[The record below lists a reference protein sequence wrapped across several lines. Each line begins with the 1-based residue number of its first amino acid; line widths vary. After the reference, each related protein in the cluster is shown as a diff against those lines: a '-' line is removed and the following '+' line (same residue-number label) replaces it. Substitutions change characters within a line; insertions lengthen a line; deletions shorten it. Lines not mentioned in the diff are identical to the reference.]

1 MNAQVITGGELVERD
16 PLEDDRDQQEELFT
30 LYDEM
35 SEGDRN
41 ETTINVV
48 RVPVDVNGNQIPGA
62 KVGGH
67 LFQALLGTMSKSEII
82 VKARKFIRAG
92 QTSIMIRV
100 TGSRK
105 GKRGPLFH
113 KIFTVE
119 RENIEEKTGGENNT
133 SELFKLIQENQRIAD
148 ERNQQFMQQMLGMQ
162 SQALTTRASVPV
174 TDPMDT
180 MVKMM
185 AAMGGMMGVLMNG
198 GQRAQ
203 VAPPDPMDQMLK
215 MVTVAR
221 QMGSVLRG
229 EEPAKEDEGLGSII
243 KAVAGPALSFFAAQ
257 KQNENIKLAQGGARP
272 VRRLAAPVKSAP
284 IQPPPAD
291 TRDPNTIIPPVDP
304 TAQNSNKKDVPVELQ
319 KLNAALNTV
328 LDLADK
334 GRAPAEVAK
343 LVLDSIP
350 EGEESD
356 FYDQIVNDDFI
367 SHCELLNERV
377 TAHKPW
383 FEELRAAMLSEFV
396 PDEGIEAAATPAAA
410 SPAKA

>member
-1 MNAQVITGGELVERD
+1 MNTQVVSGGELLERD

-105 GKRGPLFH
+105 KHRGPLFH

-119 RENIEEKTGGENNT
+119 RENIEEKSGAENST
-133 SELFKLIQENQRIAD
+133 SELFRLIQENQRIAD

-162 SQALTTRASVPV
+162 NQSLTARQPAG
-174 TDPMDT
+174 DPIDQMT
-180 MVKMM
+180 KMM
-185 AAMGGMMGVLMNG
+185 VAMGGMMGAMMNG
-198 GQRAQ
+198 RPMG
-203 VAPPDPMDQMLK
+203 APAAGGASATTELLGL
-215 MVTVAR
+215 VTVLQKIGVVGGAP
-221 QMGSVLRG
+221 M
-229 EEPAKEDEGLGSII
+229 EEKEEGLGDII

-257 KQNENIKLAQGGARP
+257 KQNENIRLAQGVRP
-272 VRRLAAPVKSAP
+272 VRRLAAPVKVSPPSPPGEPTQAP
-284 IQPPPAD
+284 NKQESSPAASV
-291 TRDPNTIIPPVDP
+291 PKEI
-304 TAQNSNKKDVPVELQ
+304 PVELQ
-319 KLNAALNTV
+319 KLNAALNTIIE
-328 LDLADK
+328 LADK
-334 GRAPAEVAK
+334 GREPEKVAK

-350 EGEESD
+350 EGEEST
-356 FYDQIVNDDFI
+356 FYDRIINDDFI
-367 SHCELLNERV
+367 SQCELLNDRV
-377 TAHKPW
+377 TAHRPW
-383 FEELRAAMLSEFV
+383 FEALRAAMLSEFE
-396 PDEGIEAAATPAAA
+396 PDSAVEALAT
-410 SPAKA
+410 SPKE